1 MPKPRFLQADLKT
14 HPVFDRDSFI
24 MQACGSSEMQAS
36 KMPKDALSGKVLLRE
51 NQMDS
56 RKVMP

>member
-1 MPKPRFLQADLKT
+1 
-14 HPVFDRDSFI
+14 
-24 MQACGSSEMQAS
+24 MQACGSSEMQAR
-36 KMPKDALSGKVLLRE
+36 KVPKDASSGKVLLRE